1 MQVYIGID
9 WSEKKHDVVFQDQT
23 GRHLLRLTIP
33 HSLEGFLKLDQA
45 RQQLGIKPQEVVVG
59 METAH
64 NLLID
69 FLWERG
75 YVHLYVLPPSQVK
88 SNRGRQRQ
96 SRAWDDP
103 QDAALIAEIVR
114 TDRHRL
120 YPWQP
125 GSLLLQQMRAKLR
138 LVTFLTKEVVQYA
151 NRLRSMLLRYYP
163 AAVKVFSSLD
173 TQIALAFIQAYPN
186 PQAAQLLSYP
196 DFCEFARQHGYP
208 QPSKLPACF
217 ARLQKAQP
225 PAAAATQAAY
235 QQEAVLLAGLL
246 SQLQKAK
253 GRELRQLRKLYE
265 QHPDRHIFDS
275 LPQAGVLI
283 ESGLLVKL
291 GEDRQRFP
299 NASLVQALAGTC
311 PVTQKSGRSRRVIF
325 RRACDRQF
333 RYIAQEWARLTV
345 NVSPWATDYYQQI
358 RPHCRSDNHA
368 YRCLAN
374 RWLSILW
381 KLWHDHL
388 SYDETYHLKR
398 RAQRR
403 LPRSSSLSVR

>member
-9 WSEKKHDVVFQDQT
+9 WSEKKHDVVFQDEL
-23 GRHLLRLTIP
+23 GRHLLRLTISP
-33 HSLEGFLKLDQA
+33 DQAGCLKLDQA
-45 RQQLGIKPQEVVVG
+45 REQLGIEPAEAVIG
-59 METAH
+59 LETAH

-75 YVHLYVLPPSQVK
+75 YVHLYVLPPSQVN

-96 SRAWDDP
+96 SRAWNDP
-103 QDAALIAEIVR
+103 QDADLIAELVR

-138 LVTFLTKEVVQYA
+138 LVTFLTKEVVQYT
-151 NRLRSMLLRYYP
+151 NRLRAVLLRYYP
-163 AAVKVFSSLD
+163 AAVNVFSSLD

-186 PQAAQLLSYP
+186 PAAAQALTYP
-196 DFCEFARQHGYP
+196 AFRAFARQQGYT
-208 QPSKLPACF
+208 QPKKLPACF
-217 ARLQKAQP
+217 ARLQKRQP
-225 PAAAATQAAY
+225 PPAAATQAAY
-235 QQEAVLLAGLL
+235 QQEALLLSGLL
-246 SQLQKAK
+246 SQLLRAK
-253 GRELRQLRKLYE
+253 GRELRQLGKLYE
-265 QHPDRHIFDS
+265 QHPDRPIFDS

-291 GEDRQRFP
+291 GEDRPRFP
-299 NASLVQALAGTC
+299 NASLIQALAGTC
-311 PVTQKSGRSRRVIF
+311 PVTQQSGRSRRVIF
-325 RRACDRQF
+325 RRACDQEF
-333 RYIAQEWARLTV
+333 RYLVQEWARLTV
-345 NVSPWATDYYQQI
+345 NVSPWATDYYQHI

-374 RWLSILW
+374 RWLSIVW

-388 SYDETYHLKR
+388 TYDETYHLKR
-398 RAQRR
+398 RAERQ
-403 LPRSSSLSVR
+403 LPRSRSVSVR